1 MTRQQGAPKPGR
13 LKRKPVRTET
23 PSQRY
28 EKEPRS
34 VVVVFL
40 NIITSVFAS
49 RKNARRTISGEP
61 AGHASTS
68 RAPEPDLEAD
78 ANVGPTPDV
87 PPTED
92 ADRLSATNSE
102 VESAMNHRRRR
113 AILRD
118 ACFSQEAF
126 DAFNSG
132 DAYIRAAQNGL
143 ARATDQYVKDIWVRK
158 SDNYVYQ

>member
-1 MTRQQGAPKPGR
+1 MFP
-13 LKRKPVRTET
+13 
-23 PSQRY
+23 
-28 EKEPRS
+28 
-34 VVVVFL
+34 
-40 NIITSVFAS
+40 S
-49 RKNARRTISGEP
+49 RKNACQTISGEV

-78 ANVGPTPDV
+78 ANMGPMPDV

-113 AILRD
+113 AVLRD

-126 DAFNSG
+126 NAFNSG
-132 DAYIRAAQNGL
+132 DAYIRATQNGL
-143 ARATDQYVKDIWVRK
+143 ARAIDQYAKDIRVRK
-158 SDNYVYQ
+158 SNNYVY

>member
-1 MTRQQGAPKPGR
+1 MFVFPG
-13 LKRKPVRTET
+13 
-23 PSQRY
+23 
-28 EKEPRS
+28 
-34 VVVVFL
+34 
-40 NIITSVFAS
+40 

-113 AILRD
+113 AVLRD

-143 ARATDQYVKDIWVRK
+143 ARATDQYVKDIRVRK
-158 SDNYVYQ
+158 SNNYVYQ

>member
-1 MTRQQGAPKPGR
+1 MVPG
-13 LKRKPVRTET
+13 
-23 PSQRY
+23 
-28 EKEPRS
+28 
-34 VVVVFL
+34 
-40 NIITSVFAS
+40 
-49 RKNARRTISGEP
+49 RKNARWIVSGEP

-78 ANVGPTPDV
+78 ANMGTTPDV

-113 AILRD
+113 AVLHD
-118 ACFSQEAF
+118 PGFSEEAF

-143 ARATDQYVKDIWVRK
+143 TRATDQYVKDIRVRK